1 MWEEVANQWHF
12 FFFFFGRGGG
22 WFISHALLV
31 QRREAANKYGAYLG
45 LYSPPVGA
53 VLEMGIEGL
62 AISRLMRQTK
72 PKLIRAESLRCSIF
86 DLWLIAWEWFN
97 PVRLSA
103 AAILVQNWWFHF
115 TNLPVKGRWCWSLQ
129 ESGVRACGYWTGL
142 IVQVKYNSRDLT
154 FKGLLSEIYFKARLQ
169 FGAH

>member
-1 MWEEVANQWHF
+1 MLSVINQKCEKKWPISGISF
-12 FFFFFGRGGG
+12 WRGGG

-72 PKLIRAESLRCSIF
+72 PKLIRAESLRCSLF
-86 DLWLIAWEWFN
+86 DLWLIAWE
-97 PVRLSA
+97 
-103 AAILVQNWWFHF
+103 
-115 TNLPVKGRWCWSLQ
+115 
-129 ESGVRACGYWTGL
+129 
-142 IVQVKYNSRDLT
+142 
-154 FKGLLSEIYFKARLQ
+154 
-169 FGAH
+169 

>member
-1 MWEEVANQWHF
+1 MAFLF
-12 FFFFFGRGGG
+12 FFWWEGGG

-72 PKLIRAESLRCSIF
+72 PKLIRAESLWCSLF

-97 PVRLSA
+97 PAPLSA
-103 AAILVQNWWFHF
+103 AVILVQNWFWWFHF
-115 TNLPVKGRWCWSLQ
+115 TNLPIKGRWCWSLQ
-129 ESGVRACGYWTGL
+129 ESGACGYWTGL
-142 IVQVKYNSRDLT
+142 IVQVKYSSRGQT